1 MRLLIAVPLLLL
13 LVLFALSNRKPVP
26 VGLWPTDLV
35 FDVPLSLAVLVA
47 MGAAFLVG
55 ALFVWFSALAQRA
68 RARRA
73 EAQVRLLDEQL
84 AELKARLARADAN
97 APSLPPPA

>member
-13 LVLFALSNRKPVP
+13 LVMFALSNRQLVP
-26 VGLWPTDLV
+26 IRLWPTDFAV
-35 FDVPLSLAVLVA
+35 EAPLALAVLA
-47 MGAAFLVG
+47 GMAIAFLLG
-55 ALFVWFSALAQRA
+55 GLMVWFSVLVQRR

-84 AELKARLARADAN
+84 AELKARLARAEMN
-97 APSLPPPA
+97 VPSLPPPG